1 MTIWDSDGK
10 IPVINT
16 KETGKKRNDFRE
28 IKSSL
33 GGPGEKEK

>member
-1 MTIWDSDGK
+1 MK
-10 IPVINT
+10 ILTENS
-16 KETGKKRNDFRE
+16 KETGNKRNDFRE